1 MMPGMN
7 PRQMKKMMQQMG
19 MQMDELDADE
29 VIIKMRS
36 GDDIVITDPNVV
48 KMKVQGQESFQITGN
63 VSSEGEGDNVIVE
76 ISDDDIKMVAEQAK
90 VTEAQAKE
98 ALEQNQGDL
107 AKTILDLTQEETL
120 GTAE

>member
-1 MMPGMN
+1 MN